1 MQKTK
6 KILSLCS
13 LSILFLVLIG
23 CSNTSSSKPT
33 ETKEQ
38 KENTTIQL
46 KEKDIQ
52 EIRLD
57 STKKDSHSKS
67 MTDNEE
73 LIKAIKTAI
82 ETGTPEEITLDKK
95 TKDKIHANMT
105 VTLKDDSKEQYLVW
119 INDKNKIT
127 IGKDTEKKHIQGV
140 SINNKDSKLIN
151 SFFVNKNSLD

>member
-38 KENTTIQL
+38 KEHTTIQL

-73 LIKAIKTAI
+73 LIKTIKTAI

-95 TKDKIHANMT
+95 TKDKVHANMT
-105 VTLKDDSKEQYLVW
+105 V
-119 INDKNKIT
+119 
-127 IGKDTEKKHIQGV
+127 
-140 SINNKDSKLIN
+140 
-151 SFFVNKNSLD
+151 